1 MTKKIMGSK
10 RKLTAG
16 FTLVELLVV
25 VLIIGILAAIAVPQ
39 YFKVVEKGRAS
50 EATHMVDL
58 IKAAQER
65 YLVKAG
71 VYCTGTL
78 TPTTCT
84 GWDMDL
90 PIMKYFA
97 ISAASAGSA
106 APSWQAILTRQAPYP
121 AVYSNY
127 TITYHVE
134 PNAAATLTCSSS
146 ACMNDL
152 MP

>member
-1 MTKKIMGSK
+1 MGSK

-50 EATHMVDL
+50 EGTHMVDL
-58 IKAAQER
+58 VKAAQER

-71 VYCTGTL
+71 NYCVGAL
-78 TPTTCT
+78 NNTTCP
-84 GWDMDL
+84 GWDL
-90 PIMKYFA
+90 PLPTMKYFA
-97 ISAASAGSA
+97 ISNASAGTA
-106 APSWQAILTRQAPYP
+106 APSWQAVLTRQAPLP

-127 TITYHVE
+127 TITYRVE
-134 PNAAATLTCSSS
+134 PGAAPTLTCSLA

>member
-50 EATHMVDL
+50 EGTHMVDL
-58 IKAAQER
+58 VKAAQER

-71 VYCTGTL
+71 NIVL
-78 TPTTCT
+78 AHSIIR
-84 GWDMDL
+84 L
-90 PIMKYFA
+90 VL
-97 ISAASAGSA
+97 AGIYLCL
-106 APSWQAILTRQAPYP
+106 Q
-121 AVYSNY
+121 
-127 TITYHVE
+127 
-134 PNAAATLTCSSS
+134 
-146 ACMNDL
+146 
-152 MP
+152 